1 MKCKRILSLFLLLSL
16 FSGCSGNPSPTS
28 SSGDPNSSPQDTPHE
43 SIPNPSTPTPSQ
55 EPSLD
60 TGTEVE
66 GPWI

>member
-1 MKCKRILSLFLLLSL
+1 M